1 MKKYISIVFIAVF
14 ALIGTAAQAQSDAI
28 EKYFEKYMDDESFT
42 MVYVS
47 PRMFRMFA
55 EIDPEDMEEELKEV
69 ISDIKGLRILTTEN
83 NTMALYKEAQK
94 TIRTSEY
101 EVLMTVRDE
110 GSNVNFLIKEEGD
123 LIKELLLLVGG
134 EDEFV
139 MISFV
144 GNIDLDKI
152 SKLSKSMDIDGLE
165 HLENLDDKN

>member
-47 PRMFRMFA
+47 PRMFQMFA